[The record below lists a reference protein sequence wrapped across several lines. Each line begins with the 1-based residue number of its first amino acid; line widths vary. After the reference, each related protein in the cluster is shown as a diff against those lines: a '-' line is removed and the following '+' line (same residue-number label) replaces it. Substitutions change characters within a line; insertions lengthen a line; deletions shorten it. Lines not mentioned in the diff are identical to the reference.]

1 MRAKRVFLIV
11 LDSLGAGEAPDAAAF
26 GDLGA
31 HTLRSIHA
39 TGTLR
44 IPTLQRFGIGN
55 IEGLAFLGAAA
66 HPTAAYG
73 KMQERSAGKDT
84 TIGHWEIAGHIS
96 PRPMPTFPHGFPA
109 DLLER
114 FTELTG
120 RGVLC
125 NLPYSGTDVIRDYG
139 EEHLRT
145 GKLIVYTSADSVFQ
159 IAAHEELVPPEAL
172 YAICR
177 QARELL
183 TGDYAVGRVIARPFV
198 GHNAADFVRVSADR
212 RDFSLKPPVPVLP
225 DVLKAAG
232 YDVLSVG
239 KIIDIFAGRGFTESF
254 RTHGN
259 DEGMAVTSLLAKRD
273 FHGLCF
279 VNLVDFDMLY
289 GHRND
294 AMGYAAALNRFDA
307 WLADFLPSMRE
318 DDVLLLTAD
327 HGCDPGDT
335 GTDHTREYVPLLVAG
350 KSVHPVPLGVRN
362 GFSDVAESV
371 LGMLGAGGSF
381 GAVDLSREVL
391 DNA

>member
-1 MRAKRVFLIV
+1 MKAKRVFLIV

-44 IPTLQRFGIGN
+44 IPTLQGLGLGN
-55 IEGLAFLGAAA
+55 IAGLAFLGAAA
-66 HPTAAYG
+66 HPAAAYG
-73 KMQERSAGKDT
+73 KMRERSAGKDT

-114 FTELTG
+114 FTALTG

-159 IAAHEELVPPEAL
+159 IAAHEELVPPEEL

-212 RDFSLKPPVPVLP
+212 RDFSLEPPVPVLP
-225 DVLKAAG
+225 DVLKGAG

-259 DEGMAVTSLLAKRD
+259 DEGMEVTAELAKRD

-307 WLADFLPSMRE
+307 WLADFLPSLRE

-327 HGCDPGDT
+327 HGCDPGDVS
-335 GTDHTREYVPLLVAG
+335 TDHTREYVPLLVAG
-350 KSVHPVPLGVRN
+350 KSVRPVPLGVRN

-371 LGMLGAGGSF
+371 LGMLGADGSF
-381 GAVDLSREVL
+381 GAVDFSREVL
-391 DNA
+391 GNA